1 VPVDVSDGA
10 FFIGFE
16 YNMEYQFSAQTLK
29 QPTERGGKSSSNF
42 THQTLR
48 NGAIDYADT
57 GHFTVEV
64 TPLYRDTYNYVYNP
78 THLGADSVIGSLVL
92 DSGSFRFPI
101 HAKHDEATI
110 KIKSSS
116 ALPAQIL
123 AAEFESFITPR
134 SQRYGG

>member
-1 VPVDVSDGA
+1 
-10 FFIGFE
+10 
-16 YNMEYQFSAQTLK
+16 MEYEFSTQTLK
-29 QPTERGGKSSSNF
+29 QPTERGGKSTSNF
-42 THQTLR
+42 TYQTLR

-57 GHFTVEV
+57 GHFKIEV
-64 TPLYRDTYNYVYNP
+64 TPLYRDVFTYVYNP
-78 THLGADSVIGSLVL
+78 NHLGADSKVGSLIL
-92 DSGSFRFPI
+92 DSGSFRFPV
-101 HAKHDEATI
+101 HAKHDEVTI